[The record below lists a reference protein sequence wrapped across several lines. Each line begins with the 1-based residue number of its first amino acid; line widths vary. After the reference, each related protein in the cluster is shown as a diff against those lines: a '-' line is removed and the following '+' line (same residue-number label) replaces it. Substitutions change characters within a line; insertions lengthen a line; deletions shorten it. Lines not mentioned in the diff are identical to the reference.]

1 MSSFINLMASD
12 VWTDQDINRRV
23 QALIRSQFTAE
34 DELKAA
40 RLARQSSKSGP
51 EIEFIAS
58 VDAAIAAALD
68 EGHAARTDMALL
80 TQAMNVEECQR
91 ILAVEPLAPEYDEA
105 GQIDNQPRLDLEAT
119 IRANC
124 QAQIDAAS
132 PEVLA
137 LVALRNPVPET
148 QEPQP

>member
-1 MSSFINLMASD
+1 
-12 VWTDQDINRRV
+12 
-23 QALIRSQFTAE
+23 
-34 DELKAA
+34 
-40 RLARQSSKSGP
+40 
-51 EIEFIAS
+51 
-58 VDAAIAAALD
+58 
-68 EGHAARTDMALL
+68 MALL

-124 QAQIDAAS
+124 QAQIDVATD
-132 PEVLA
+132 PVKA

-148 QEPQP
+148 QEQQP